1 MPVATDLHFEPE
13 ALCMAAILMVDIH
26 SSNGALTCI
35 YIVSK
40 NLGRIPTDSHNE
52 TIAT

>member
-1 MPVATDLHFEPE
+1 
-13 ALCMAAILMVDIH
+13 MAAILMVDIH